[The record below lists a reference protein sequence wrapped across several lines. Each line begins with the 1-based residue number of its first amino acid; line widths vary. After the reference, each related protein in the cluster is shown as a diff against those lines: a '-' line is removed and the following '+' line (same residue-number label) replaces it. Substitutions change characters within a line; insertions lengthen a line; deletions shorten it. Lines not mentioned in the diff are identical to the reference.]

1 MRDIAI
7 MVPSR
12 GRPGNIRRL
21 QDNMFENCRVD
32 TSLYVFVD
40 NDDPKL
46 DGYRELIG
54 VNLVVGEPSRI
65 GPILNY
71 HGPRLAENHHIIGF
85 MGDDHVP
92 RTPGWDRRFL
102 EKLKEVKTGVA
113 YGNDLLQGEALPTA
127 VCMTSDI
134 VKTLGYF
141 SLPGAQHL
149 FLDNFWMAIGRGI
162 DRLFYFGDVVIEHI
176 HPAKNKAEWDEVY
189 AKANSGETW
198 AFDEAAYLKY
208 MSGQYHSDIVK
219 LKTELELS

>member
-21 QDNMFENCRVD
+21 QENMFENCRVD
-32 TSLYVFVD
+32 TALHVYVDD
-40 NDDPKL
+40 NDPKL
-46 DGYRELIG
+46 DEYRELIG
-54 VNLVVGEPSRI
+54 INLVVDTPSRI
-65 GPILNY
+65 GPILNK
-71 HGPRLAENHHIIGF
+71 HAVGLADNYFIVGF

-92 RTPGWDRRFL
+92 RTPGWDQRFL
-102 EKLKEVKTGVA
+102 EKLQEVNTGVA
-113 YGNDLLQGEALPTA
+113 YGNDLLQGEALATA

-149 FLDNFWMAIGRGI
+149 FLDNFWMAVGRGI
-162 DRLFYFGDVVIEHI
+162 NRLFYFDDVVIEHV

-189 AKANSGETW
+189 TNANSSETW

-208 MSGQYHSDIVK
+208 MAEQYTPDIVK
-219 LKTELELS
+219 LKTRLGLS